1 MSIFINNVRSLSV
14 AALLALFSFG
24 ALAMILLMIPMGIV
38 GFFAG
43 QTSHL
48 GTDAVTFLAAFILPH
63 GVIEIPAAIIATAF
77 ALRMGASIIAPPPGM
92 AAGENLIR
100 AFADFLKIFVFLILP
115 FLLIAAWVE
124 ATITPQVVL
133 WFYGR

>member
-77 ALRMGASIIAPPPGM
+77 ALRMGASIIAPPAGIS
-92 AAGENLIR
+92 AGENLVR
-100 AFADFLKIFVFLILP
+100 AFADFLKIFIFVVMP
-115 FLLIAAWVE
+115 LLLVAAWVE